1 MISRLLPS
9 LLWTFSLTLTLLLGR
24 SAVLNPSVAFIFTL
38 ILLGAGL
45 FWLWQLRQS
54 SGETSGTPFDLGFF
68 LITLAFVITSHFS
81 IDPVRS
87 YRLTWS
93 WLACLSG
100 FYILLTMFRSGAKVD
115 HFLTI
120 LSLILFLFVI
130 FGYLELLPQLQ
141 NGQQITRLV
150 GLTGSANILGILLAL
165 GGLIQTERL
174 LSRHALWPVAV
185 FWLVLALPILFFTRS
200 RGAIL
205 ALVAGITILAL
216 VRLVDFTRRDFST
229 RQILFTIGGVVL
241 LGAGTLLLIQILRP
255 DGLLGATGQVRLTLW
270 QTAVENWLKR
280 PIMGTGLD
288 TEGTANL
295 LRNQPVFNSLFLRAA
310 HSLWL
315 TILSGTGLLGA
326 SAVVWA
332 MWQGIR
338 AAWEMRKYWRTHTL
352 PLAALVGLLVHAT
365 LDTPEPWIL
374 FLGACFLAIFPWPRS
389 TRNSPLTYFPAA
401 LWVVLVIVGVFA
413 YQTSRHYQDGL
424 AAAAEGEWTTAAESF
439 DRALRVGP
447 YQDSAALLASGL
459 AHGVIGQS
467 TISIDRFEQLI
478 KQEPGWPGHY
488 VNLGMLYQQT
498 DQADEARKMLELAQ
512 SLAPDNEIIQLNQA
526 LLDGLPPTF
535 PTVENRHPFWEAAAA
550 GDWPAA
556 QKLRETLPPQQPLAD
571 GVFALMNNDRDA
583 AAAFFAEAVTIEQ
596 SLDSELWQ
604 IWLMNSD
611 LPPAEFAEL
620 TREKIG
626 QRTLV
631 GISPE
636 LAGIYPQTILSR
648 PGLEIDLIPQVTCYA
663 SYPTIDL
670 HLAILDDW
678 YAQNGNPGQ
687 TSWIKK
693 WQQGS
698 HPTYP
703 GLTPCSP
710 AVDR

>member
-9 LLWTFSLTLTLLLGR
+9 LIWTFSLTLTLLLGR

-45 FWLWQLRQS
+45 FWLWQLRR
-54 SGETSGTPFDLGFF
+54 SGGDAAGTPFDLGFF

-87 YRLTWS
+87 YRLAWS
-93 WLACLSG
+93 WLACLCG
-100 FYILLTMFRSGAKVD
+100 FYILLTMFRAGANTD

-120 LSLILFLFVI
+120 LSIILFLFVI

-141 NGQQITRLV
+141 NGQPIDRLV

-165 GGLIQTERL
+165 GSLIQTERL
-174 LSRHALWPVAV
+174 LSRHALWPMAV
-185 FWLVLALPILFFTRS
+185 FWLVLALPIFFFTRS

-205 ALVAGITILAL
+205 ALMAGITILIL

-229 RQILFTIGGVVL
+229 RQILLTVGSLVI
-241 LGAGTLLLIQILRP
+241 LGAAALLLIQFLRP
-255 DGLLGATGQVRLTLW
+255 GGLLGATGEVRLTLW
-270 QTAVENWLKR
+270 QTAVENWLER
-280 PIMGTGLD
+280 PLIGTGLD

-326 SAVVWA
+326 SAVLWA
-332 MWQGIR
+332 IWQGIQ
-338 AAWEMRKYWRTHTL
+338 AAWERRTDWRTQAL
-352 PLAALVGLLVHAT
+352 PLAALIGLLVHAT

-374 FLGACFLAIFPWPRS
+374 FLAACFLATFPWPRS
-389 TRNSPLTYFPAA
+389 TGKSWLKYFPVG
-401 LWVVLVIVGVFA
+401 LWLILVAVGVFA
-413 YQTSRHYQDGL
+413 YQTSRHYQNGL
-424 AAAAEGEWTTAAESF
+424 AAAADGEWPTAAESF

-459 AHGVIGQS
+459 AHSVNGQS
-467 TISIDRFEQLI
+467 TTAVERFEQLI
-478 KQEPGWPGHY
+478 EQEPGWPGHY

-498 DQADEARKMLELAQ
+498 GRAEKARQMLELAQ
-512 SLAPDNEIIQLNQA
+512 SLAPNNEIIQLNQA
-526 LLDGLPPTF
+526 LLDGLPPVF
-535 PTVENRHPFWEAAAA
+535 PTATQRHPFWEAAAA

-571 GVFALMNNDRDA
+571 GLLALMNSDRET
-583 AAAFFAEAVTIEQ
+583 AAAFFAEAVAFER
-596 SLDSELWQ
+596 SLDSQLWQ
-604 IWLMNSD
+604 MWLINAD
-611 LPPAEFAEL
+611 LPPAEFEEL

-648 PGLEIDLIPQVTCYA
+648 AGLEIDLVPQVTCFA
-663 SYPTIDL
+663 SFPTIDL

-678 YAQNGNPGQ
+678 TAQNGNPDQ
-687 TSWIKK
+687 TSWVKK

-710 AVDR
+710 SVNR